1 MRFQP
6 RDYQQHAHDAV
17 IQWWKSTTTPCV
29 IEAAT
34 GAGKSVIIAMLA
46 ETLHG
51 LSGKKVLCLAPS
63 AELVQQ
69 NSEKF
74 KPCGVPYS
82 IYSASISKSLRGRV
96 IFATEGT
103 FKTQA
108 KRLGGDF
115 AGVIVDECHR
125 ITPTVQRIIADMREG
140 NPNLRVCGLSATP
153 YRLGSGFVFAQDTQG
168 RTLPPDVA
176 RDPYFARLVYYIGA
190 PELIGRGYLTPP
202 IVGAIHAESYDTSG
216 LQTTSAGTY
225 STATVER
232 AFEGWGRKT
241 AQIVD
246 DVLRQSV
253 GRQGI
258 MWFAATVKHAQE
270 IMASLDP
277 ANARMIGGDIN
288 TKKVDRA
295 RLVADF
301 KAQRYRHL
309 VSVGTMTTGVDFTH
323 VSCIAI
329 LRATESV
336 SLLQQIIGRGLRL
349 HDGKENCLVLDYG
362 SNIDK
367 HCPDGDLFRPEIKAQ
382 YQSATKGTIEA
393 ECEQCGFVNTFS
405 PRPNDD
411 DWPIDKHG
419 YFTDL
424 DGERIKN
431 ADGKP
436 IPAHFGRRCCGVT
449 IGRHEA
455 TRCGHFWSCKICPEC
470 EADNDIAAR
479 YCGSCKYELIDPAAK
494 LILDFK
500 ALKKS
505 PHELQTEEV
514 LSIDYLPTVS
524 KSGKKMIRVD
534 VITAERKFS
543 AFYVFEGAG
552 SYALQKTADFMFISS
567 DMTLNPK
574 TVTYRKNE
582 NGFYEIKGFDN
593 ETDKEQLQRKLESI
607 KQDSLCVPA

>member
-1 MRFQP
+1 MRLQP

-29 IEAAT
+29 VEAAT

-74 KPCGVPYS
+74 KHCSVLYS

-103 FKTQA
+103 FKAQA
-108 KRLGGDF
+108 KRLGGEF

-125 ITPTVQRIIADMREG
+125 ITPTVQRIISDMRKG

-153 YRLGSGFVFAQDTQG
+153 YRLGAGFVFAQDTQG

-190 PELIGRGYLTPP
+190 PELIERGYLTRP
-202 IVGAIHAESYDTSG
+202 IVGAIHAESYDTSA
-216 LQTTSAGTY
+216 LQTTASGAH

-246 DVLRQSV
+246 DVLQQSV
-253 GRQGI
+253 GRHGI

-270 IMASLDP
+270 IMASLP
-277 ANARMIGGDIN
+277 PENSRMIGGDIN
-288 TKKVDRA
+288 TKKADRA
-295 RLVADF
+295 KLVSDF

-323 VSCIAI
+323 VDCIAI

-349 HDGKENCLVLDYG
+349 HDGKQNCLVLDYG
-362 SNIDK
+362 GNIDK

-382 YQSATKGTIEA
+382 YQSATRGTIDA
-393 ECEQCGFVNTFS
+393 ECDQCGFVNLFT
-405 PRPNDD
+405 PRPNDG
-411 DWPIDKHG
+411 DWPVDKQG

-431 ADGKP
+431 DDGKP
-436 IPAHFGRRCCGVT
+436 IPAHFGRRCCGITV
-449 IGRHEA
+449 GRHEA
-455 TRCGHFWSCKICPEC
+455 TRCGYFWSCKICPEC

-479 YCGSCKYELIDPAAK
+479 YCNSCKAELIDPNEK
-494 LILDFK
+494 LVADFK
-500 ALKKS
+500 ALKRS
-505 PHELQTEEV
+505 PSERQTDEV
-514 LSIDYLPTVS
+514 LQLDCLPTVS
-524 KSGKKMIRVD
+524 SKGERMMRVE
-534 VITAERKFS
+534 VITDVRKFAVFFMPES
-543 AFYVFEGAG
+543 KSSYVRTQWENFA
-552 SYALQKTADFMFISS
+552 AATASGQR
-567 DMTLNPK
+567 TPR
-574 TVTYRKNE
+574 TVTYKKE
-582 NGFYEIKGFDN
+582 DSGFYRILDVDQP
-593 ETDKEQLQRKLESI
+593 TDKELLESALAAN
-607 KQDSLCVPA
+607 KSKEAA